1 MGITSLML
9 LSTLSIFIYSE
20 LVNLKKTTLED
31 LSTLAELVGKSSS
44 GALLFYD
51 KKAASE
57 NLLALKATSHV
68 MTAHLYTDK
77 GEIFS
82 HYSRLALTN
91 DKPDHKDLPEKVKSL
106 LEHRLDGY
114 YYIDGNIQL
123 IKRIILEQDKSLL
136 GMIYLQADQ
145 EVYKQR
151 VKDYI
156 ITIIF
161 IISIAL
167 GLTLFFAFRVQK
179 IFTDPILKLLA
190 SMQQVSTQHVY
201 NSPVKN
207 YYNDEFSQ
215 LINGYNEML
224 LQLDEHEKAAIDY
237 QKNLE
242 ERVKTRTQQ
251 LQKARDYALSANRAK
266 STFLANMSHEIRTPM
281 NAVLG
286 YTQLLQRTSLDKQ
299 QSIHLSIIDKSGK
312 HLLGLI
318 NDILELS
325 KIESG
330 SLRLQKSD
338 FDLMDLAQNIED
350 MFKIRCEQKHIDWHM
365 ELYSQEAV
373 WVKGD
378 QGKIRQVLINLIGNA
393 CKFTEKGEVQ
403 LKIEQKKNNCYQ
415 FTVKDTGKGIEAA
428 ALPKIFDAFHQTELG
443 EKNGGTG
450 LGLNIA
456 QRHIG
461 LMSSH
466 IQVSSEVER
475 GSTFTFELE
484 LLAAIKPVKVDEQ
497 TYRPIYTLKSDKKLS
512 ALVVDDIK
520 DNSELLA
527 GILEQ
532 IGFSIIYAENGQL
545 ALDEIEKKCPD
556 IVFMDIRMPVMDG
569 IEAITK
575 IRQKYS
581 SEQLKCIAVSASN
594 MQHKTEYYYEKGFDL
609 FVSKPFN
616 FDAIYYAIS
625 EILGV
630 ELQSYEIDNNASSVS
645 QLKVVEKPSIK
656 LEKNF
661 AEQLKQAAEYG
672 QLTELNKL
680 LSKLSEYGQ
689 QGEQVAKHLQAL
701 INTADLNGILKYIEE
716 FDID

>member
-1 MGITSLML
+1 
-9 LSTLSIFIYSE
+9 
-20 LVNLKKTTLED
+20 
-31 LSTLAELVGKSSS
+31 
-44 GALLFYD
+44 
-51 KKAASE
+51 
-57 NLLALKATSHV
+57 
-68 MTAHLYTDK
+68 
-77 GEIFS
+77 
-82 HYSRLALTN
+82 
-91 DKPDHKDLPEKVKSL
+91 
-106 LEHRLDGY
+106 
-114 YYIDGNIQL
+114 
-123 IKRIILEQDKSLL
+123 
-136 GMIYLQADQ
+136 
-145 EVYKQR
+145 
-151 VKDYI
+151 
-156 ITIIF
+156 
-161 IISIAL
+161 
-167 GLTLFFAFRVQK
+167 
-179 IFTDPILKLLA
+179 
-190 SMQQVSTQHVY
+190 
-201 NSPVKN
+201 
-207 YYNDEFSQ
+207 
-215 LINGYNEML
+215 
-224 LQLDEHEKAAIDY
+224 
-237 QKNLE
+237 
-242 ERVKTRTQQ
+242 
-251 LQKARDYALSANRAK
+251 
-266 STFLANMSHEIRTPM
+266 MSHEIRTPM

-299 QSIHLSIIDKSGK
+299 QSTHLSIIDKSGK

-378 QGKIRQVLINLIGNA
+378 QGKIRQVLINLVGNA

-569 IEAITK
+569 IEAIGR

-581 SEQLKCIAVSASN
+581 SEKLKCIGVSASN
-594 MQHKTEYYYEKGFDL
+594 MQHKVEYYYEKGFDL

-630 ELQSYEIDNNASSVS
+630 ELQSYDTDNKASSVS
-645 QLKVVEKPSIK
+645 QLKVIEKPSIK
-656 LEKNF
+656 LDKDF
-661 AEQLKQAAEYG
+661 SEQLKQAAEYG
-672 QLTELNKL
+672 QLTKLNKL
-680 LSKLSEYGQ
+680 SSQLSEYGQ
-689 QGEQVAKHLQAL
+689 QGEQVAEHLQAL